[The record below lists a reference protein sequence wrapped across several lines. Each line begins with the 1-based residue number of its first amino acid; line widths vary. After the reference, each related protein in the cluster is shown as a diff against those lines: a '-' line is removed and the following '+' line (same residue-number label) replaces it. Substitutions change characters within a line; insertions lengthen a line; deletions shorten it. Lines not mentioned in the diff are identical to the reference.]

1 MNLLICL
8 CLVVMTTVIKDRAL
22 TEPPSQAAPV
32 SQQIKPSSETK
43 QQGFVNYLKLYYF
56 SGLIIF
62 HNYFNRL
69 FPRIVPIIMLQNLSY
84 NTSGKNFTKITS
96 VGMGAAKS
104 NEIR

>member
-56 SGLIIF
+56 SGLIILLCSNS

-69 FPRIVPIIMLQNLSY
+69 AIPQNCTHY
-84 NTSGKNFTKITS
+84 Y
-96 VGMGAAKS
+96 APKS
-104 NEIR
+104 FL